1 MILVQVFM
9 SGLSLSGYYAL
20 LAVGFALIFATLR
33 IFHIAHAAVFAMAGY
48 LVFLMHRVWEQPLV
62 PAMLVAVVLAAIVGL
77 LIDRFVYQPVLSR
90 GGGLFSV
97 FISSLGVTLVF
108 ESIFLVSSRGNLS
121 VARQGNLEVV
131 NLGLMS
137 FRIFD
142 VIVIGLVLILYG
154 LLYLWLMRT
163 RTGLEIRALTD
174 NSGLARVVGV
184 DIARTRVVVFVVAS
198 ALAGLAGAFTA
209 YDTGMVPDT
218 GSKLLFITMVAVI
231 FGGTRN
237 VLLGSLTGSLILGL
251 ITAFAGYY
259 RPEWVTVTVFVM
271 LIMLLV
277 LRPRGLFG

>member
-48 LVFLMHRVWEQPLV
+48 LVFLVHRVWGQPL
-62 PAMLVAVVLAAIVGL
+62 LLAVILAIAASAAAGL
-77 LIDRFVYQPVLSR
+77 LVDRVVYQPVLKK

-97 FISSLGVTLVF
+97 FIASLGVTLVF
-108 ESIFLVSSRGNLS
+108 ESLFLVTSRGNLS

-131 NLGLMS
+131 NLGILS

-142 VIVIGLVLILYG
+142 VVVISLVLALYG
-154 LLYLWLMRT
+154 LLYVWLMRT

-184 DIARTRVVVFVVAS
+184 DIGRTRVMVFLVAS

-237 VLLGSLTGSLILGL
+237 VLLGSLTGSLVLGL
-251 ITAFAGYY
+251 ITAFAGFYVQ
-259 RPEWVTVTVFVM
+259 EWVTVTVFAL
-271 LIMLLV
+271 LIALLV

>member
-20 LAVGFALIFATLR
+20 LAAGFALIFATLR

-48 LVFLMHRVWEQPLV
+48 LVFLVHRVWGQPL
-62 PAMLVAVVLAAIVGL
+62 LLAVILAIVLAAIAGL
-77 LIDRFVYQPVLSR
+77 LVDRVVYQPVLKK

-97 FISSLGVTLVF
+97 FIASLGVTLVF
-108 ESIFLVSSRGNLS
+108 ESLFLVASRGNLS

-131 NLGLMS
+131 NLGILS

-142 VIVIGLVLILYG
+142 VVVIGLVLALYG
-154 LLYLWLMRT
+154 LLYVWLMRT

-184 DIARTRVVVFVVAS
+184 DIGRTRVMVFLVAS

-231 FGGTRN
+231 FGGTQN
-237 VLLGSLTGSLILGL
+237 VLLGSLTGSLVLGL
-251 ITAFAGYY
+251 ITAFAGFYFQQ
-259 RPEWVTVTVFVM
+259 WVTVTVFAL
-271 LIMLLV
+271 LIALLV
-277 LRPRGLFG
+277 LRPRGIFG

>member
-33 IFHIAHAAVFAMAGY
+33 IFHIAHAAVFALAGY
-48 LVFLMHRVWEQPLV
+48 LVFLVHRVWGQPLLLAV
-62 PAMLVAVVLAAIVGL
+62 IMAIAVAAVAGL
-77 LIDRFVYQPVLSR
+77 LVDRVVYQPVLKK

-97 FISSLGVTLVF
+97 FIASLGVTLVF
-108 ESIFLVSSRGNLS
+108 ESLFLVTSRGNLS

-131 NLGLMS
+131 NLGILS

-142 VIVIGLVLILYG
+142 VVVISLVLALYG
-154 LLYLWLMRT
+154 LLYVWLMRT

-184 DIARTRVVVFVVAS
+184 DIGRTRVMVFLVAS

-237 VLLGSLTGSLILGL
+237 VLLGSLTGSLVLGL
-251 ITAFAGYY
+251 ITAFAGFYVQ
-259 RPEWVTVTVFVM
+259 EWVTVTVFAL
-271 LIMLLV
+271 LIALLV

>member
-1 MILVQVFM
+1 MILIQVFM

-48 LVFLMHRVWEQPLV
+48 LVFLVHRVWGQPLLIAV
-62 PAMLVAVVLAAIVGL
+62 ILAVVLAAVGGL
-77 LIDRFVYQPVLSR
+77 LVDRVVYRPVLKK

-97 FISSLGVTLVF
+97 FIASLGVTLVF
-108 ESIFLVSSRGNLS
+108 ESLFLVTSRGNLS

-131 NLGLMS
+131 SLGILS
-137 FRIFD
+137 FRVFD
-142 VIVIGLVLILYG
+142 VIVIGLVLALYG
-154 LLYLWLMRT
+154 LLYFWLMRT

-174 NSGLARVVGV
+174 NSGLARIVGV
-184 DIARTRVVVFVVAS
+184 DIARTRVMVFLVAS

-231 FGGTRN
+231 FGGTHN

-251 ITAFAGYY
+251 ITAFAGFFFQ
-259 RPEWVTVTVFVM
+259 EWVTVTVFAL
-271 LIMLLV
+271 LIALLV

>member
-48 LVFLMHRVWEQPLV
+48 LVFLVHRVWGQPL
-62 PAMLVAVVLAAIVGL
+62 LLAVILAVGLAAITGL
-77 LIDRFVYQPVLSR
+77 LVDRVVYQPVLKK

-97 FISSLGVTLVF
+97 FIASLGVTLVF
-108 ESIFLVSSRGNLS
+108 ESLFLVASRGNLS

-131 NLGLMS
+131 NLGILS

-142 VIVIGLVLILYG
+142 VVVIGLVLALYG
-154 LLYLWLMRT
+154 LLYFWLMRT
-163 RTGLEIRALTD
+163 RTGLEVRALTD

-184 DIARTRVVVFVVAS
+184 DIGRTRVMVFLVAS

-251 ITAFAGYY
+251 ITAFAGFYFQ
-259 RPEWVTVTVFVM
+259 EWVTVTVFAL
-271 LIMLLV
+271 LIALLV